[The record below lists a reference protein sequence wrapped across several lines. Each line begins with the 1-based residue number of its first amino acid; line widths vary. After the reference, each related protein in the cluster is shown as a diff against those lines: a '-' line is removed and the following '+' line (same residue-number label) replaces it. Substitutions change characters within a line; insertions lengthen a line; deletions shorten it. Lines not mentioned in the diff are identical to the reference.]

1 MGIQNGE
8 IMLVNWSVKP
18 KEDGAIYIIREILAG
33 PKKLKDI
40 FES

>member
-18 KEDGAIYIIREILAG
+18 KEDGALYGNTGWTKEIKG
-33 PKKLKDI
+33 Y
-40 FES
+40 F